1 MGSVCCGVVLD
12 KTHRFKCV
20 VKITSI
26 YDANL
31 LISLHRE
38 TTLCVYV
45 CTMIGMFIYT
55 FTLNSGHIFVVYA
68 TSSLL
73 GFFMTG
79 YLPVGFEF
87 AAELTY
93 PEPEGTSSG
102 LLNAGAQVFGIL
114 FTMLYSEILDRFG
127 DISANLLMAACLV
140 VGTIITAIIKS
151 DLRRQNAHAASA
163 PSA

>member
-1 MGSVCCGVVLD
+1 M
-12 KTHRFKCV
+12 FF
-20 VKITSI
+20 
-26 YDANL
+26 L
-31 LISLHRE
+31 LSRE
-38 TTLCVYV
+38 TALSVYV

-55 FTLNSGHIFVVYA
+55 FTLNTGHILVVYI

-102 LLNAGAQVFGIL
+102 LLNAVVQVFGIT
-114 FTMLYSEILDRFG
+114 FTMLYSEILDSYG
-127 DISANLLMAACLV
+127 DIAANLVMATFLV
-140 VGTIITAIIKS
+140 VGTVITLLIKS
-151 DLRRQNAHAASA
+151 DLRRQRAHAASA

>member
-1 MGSVCCGVVLD
+1 
-12 KTHRFKCV
+12 
-20 VKITSI
+20 
-26 YDANL
+26 
-31 LISLHRE
+31 
-38 TTLCVYV
+38 
-45 CTMIGMFIYT
+45 MFIYT
-55 FTLNSGHIFVVYA
+55 FTLSNGHIFVVYI

-102 LLNAGAQVFGIL
+102 LLNAGAQIFGIA
-114 FTMLYSEILDRFG
+114 FTTLYSEIFDSFG
-127 DISANLLMAACLV
+127 DIAANILMSVVLV
-140 VGTIITAIIKS
+140 VGSIITAIIKS
-151 DLRRQNAHAASA
+151 DLRRQNAHASTA

>member
-1 MGSVCCGVVLD
+1 
-12 KTHRFKCV
+12 
-20 VKITSI
+20 
-26 YDANL
+26 
-31 LISLHRE
+31 
-38 TTLCVYV
+38 
-45 CTMIGMFIYT
+45 MIGMVIYT
-55 FTLNSGHIFVVYA
+55 FTLNTGYISVVYI

-102 LLNAGAQVFGIL
+102 ILNAGVQCFGIA
-114 FTMLYSEILDRFG
+114 FTLLYSDILDRFG
-127 DISANLLMAACLV
+127 DIAANLLMVTFLV
-140 VGTIITAIIKS
+140 VGTVITALIKS
-151 DLRRQNAHAASA
+151 DLRRQKAHAVAP